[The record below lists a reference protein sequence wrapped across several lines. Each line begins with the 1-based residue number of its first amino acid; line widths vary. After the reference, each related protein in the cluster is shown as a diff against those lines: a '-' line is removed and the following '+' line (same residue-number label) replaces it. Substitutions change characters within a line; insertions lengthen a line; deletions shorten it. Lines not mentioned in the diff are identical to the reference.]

1 MAGTMSE
8 KPLPTSEYALL
19 DLLDRLESVVE
30 DMDELGV
37 RTRDDAE
44 ALIAT
49 IHARLDALERGGT

>member
-1 MAGTMSE
+1 MSE
-8 KPLPTSEYALL
+8 KTLPTSEYDLL

-37 RTRDDAE
+37 RTWDDAE

-49 IHARLDALERGGT
+49 IHERLDALERAGN